1 MIQINTTL
9 TTPDGGTLAS
19 GAVIDVTPCF
29 RSRIVDIV
37 EVIDDVPTVTGQEVK
52 HDCMFD
58 VQVFRSMAAYEAKTQ
73 RVKSTFIEFNTGYVE
88 FDIDIVALNA
98 AIGSLDTMF
107 AWLQTHIENGDSKYT
122 GVGVSN
128 TAVVYPFV

>member
-9 TTPDGGTLAS
+9 TTPDGGTLAT

-29 RSRIVDIV
+29 RSRIVDIITV
-37 EVIDDVPTVTGQEVK
+37 VDDVPTVTGQEVK

-73 RVKSTFIEFNTGYVE
+73 RVKSTFIEFNTGYME
-88 FDIDIVALNA
+88 LDIDIVALNA
-98 AIGSLDTMF
+98 ATGSLDTMF
-107 AWLQTHIENGDSKYT
+107 AWLQAHIEDGDGNYS
-122 GVGVSN
+122 GIGSGN
-128 TAVVYPFV
+128 SAVVYPFV